1 MFEPKKIYKHRSC
14 LDIVFL
20 VEKVERKISEHSAVD
35 DHVLTGKWLNRHY
48 DLIYIC
54 DETIT
59 VPNVKLTQWVEF
71 KTN

>member
-1 MFEPKKIYKHRSC
+1 MFQTNKIYKHRSC

-20 VEKVERKISEHSAVD
+20 VDKIERKKSEHSPTD
-35 DHVLTGKWLNRHY
+35 DYVLEGKWLNRHY

-54 DETIT
+54 DETLTIPAT
-59 VPNVKLTQWVEF
+59 KLDQWVEF